1 MEWNRMGK
9 KRKGKRILILGLD
22 PPKPKWHPK
31 LKARLLQ
38 RLGFFN
44 PKPLYFSSTLT
55 PFRPNFLNNYDNSS
69 LSFAL

>member
-38 RLGFFN
+38 RLGFLTQN
-44 PKPLYFSSTLT
+44 PYIFQAP
-55 PFRPNFLNNYDNSS
+55 
-69 LSFAL
+69 